1 MRSGILVAGI
11 VLLLMGIIGVVVVS
25 GDVSTCNSGTGQL
38 AQDFSSAAASDCGT
52 YAAIEGVA
60 FLFGIIGLILTI
72 LGAALKP
79 STPEVHSI
87 VLNPMPTSP
96 PPMIAQPASPQVAC
110 RTCGRIQAEGP
121 SFCPNCGT
129 AMWKPASMV
138 PPTIPS
144 PIQ

>member
-72 LGAALKP
+72 FRRGAETLDTRSSLDSLESHAY
-79 STPEVHSI
+79 V
-87 VLNPMPTSP
+87 
-96 PPMIAQPASPQVAC
+96 
-110 RTCGRIQAEGP
+110 
-121 SFCPNCGT
+121 
-129 AMWKPASMV
+129 
-138 PPTIPS
+138 
-144 PIQ
+144 